1 MYVIA
6 SGLEYVMKYSQVLVL
21 KYSIPYLTYL
31 LTYRDVMNFMLFE
44 FRVGGILRKCKYF
57 CCSSFYLIRFLET
70 ISIPF

>member
-31 LTYRDVMNFMLFE
+31 STYL
-44 FRVGGILRKCKYF
+44 
-57 CCSSFYLIRFLET
+57 
-70 ISIPF
+70 